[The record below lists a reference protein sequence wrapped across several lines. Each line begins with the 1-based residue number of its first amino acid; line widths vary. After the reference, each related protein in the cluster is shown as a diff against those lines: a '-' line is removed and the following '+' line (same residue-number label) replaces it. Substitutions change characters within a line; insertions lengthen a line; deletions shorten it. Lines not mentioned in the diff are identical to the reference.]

1 VAAHGDFELQ
11 ITLQQPDATF
21 LYKMAMP
28 FVSPVCREIAAPL
41 GGHLDAVSAGAG
53 PMHLTRYT
61 RGAEMLLERNA
72 FMNPRV
78 DVFIDRLRVFIG
90 SNETVHEMMF
100 ENGELGIANLFQGIA
115 VTQIARIRRTPE
127 LARDL
132 ISAPY
137 GNIFF
142 VALNTELPP
151 FNSKLVRKAFN
162 FGINKARVIDKS
174 HGTQIAL
181 PGLIPPSLPGYNTNL
196 AGYKYSPETARALL
210 KQAGYTNG
218 CSATMW
224 VANDTDW
231 LISSAQMMQRD
242 LAEVGIN
249 IEIKVVTAPTLIEGA
264 GTRKTVQCCMSG
276 WLQDYPDQ
284 STFFE
289 LVRGSN
295 IREKDCQNLSFYK
308 NEKVDA
314 LLDQAALTL
323 DDARRRELYRE
334 AEEIVVDDAPMFFW
348 TSPLQFCMHQPW
360 LKGNMIHPVWA
371 YAFDQMWIDR

>member
-1 VAAHGDFELQ
+1 
-11 ITLQQPDATF
+11 
-21 LYKMAMP
+21 
-28 FVSPVCREIAAPL
+28 
-41 GGHLDAVSAGAG
+41 
-53 PMHLTRYT
+53 
-61 RGAEMLLERNA
+61 
-72 FMNPRV
+72 
-78 DVFIDRLRVFIG
+78 
-90 SNETVHEMMF
+90 
-100 ENGELGIANLFQGIA
+100 
-115 VTQIARIRRTPE
+115 
-127 LARDL
+127 
-132 ISAPY
+132 
-137 GNIFF
+137 
-142 VALNTELPP
+142 
-151 FNSKLVRKAFN
+151 
-162 FGINKARVIDKS
+162 
-174 HGTQIAL
+174 
-181 PGLIPPSLPGYNTNL
+181 
-196 AGYKYSPETARALL
+196 
-210 KQAGYTNG
+210 
-218 CSATMW
+218 
-224 VANDTDW
+224 
-231 LISSAQMMQRD
+231 MMQRD
-242 LAEVGIN
+242 LAEVGFN